1 MHCSSEICCWI
12 SPFFMFFFSQT
23 QFIYLVYHDL
33 IFHLKAFL
41 YHLIFKPHT
50 TDNPLTFKMFVLV
63 HCRGLVQC
71 NEFYN
76 RMWLVFLSSFLLNRV
91 FLNNNC
97 YCFVN
102 QALHCLW
109 CSKALSNKVHKHLA
123 YLAFHT
129 CGLKQERIQVG
140 WIGWLATPLLDSPP
154 KKIYTWKN
162 KQKYVGPQKYRNTCI
177 RLAYKTQ
184 NHL

>member
-1 MHCSSEICCWI
+1 MHVEFLINQLLCSRLCTCACKPEAQCTQHTCRTLYPLFQAPLQYFQNQIKIQNNYVQQCTVHLKSAAEYPPSSC
-12 SPFFMFFFSQT
+12 FFSQT

-76 RMWLVFLSSFLLNRV
+76 RM
-91 FLNNNC
+91 
-97 YCFVN
+97 
-102 QALHCLW
+102 
-109 CSKALSNKVHKHLA
+109 
-123 YLAFHT
+123 
-129 CGLKQERIQVG
+129 
-140 WIGWLATPLLDSPP
+140 
-154 KKIYTWKN
+154 
-162 KQKYVGPQKYRNTCI
+162 
-177 RLAYKTQ
+177 
-184 NHL
+184 